1 MTTQYVIPTKFIETM
16 KARQKEYK
24 VSNKELRGVVGW
36 SESTQ
41 RRRERSP
48 ENITLAEAWTINN
61 YLRF

>member
-1 MTTQYVIPTKFIETM
+1 MKFDIEPRQFIETM

-24 VSNKELRGVVGW
+24 VSNKELRGAVGW

-48 ENITLAEAWTINN
+48 GNITLDEAWTISN

>member
-1 MTTQYVIPTKFIETM
+1 MKFDIEPRQFIETM
-16 KARQKEYK
+16 KARQKEYR

-48 ENITLAEAWTINN
+48 GNITLDEAWTISN

>member
-1 MTTQYVIPTKFIETM
+1 MKFNMNPRQFIETM

-48 ENITLAEAWTINN
+48 ENITLAEAWTISN

>member
-1 MTTQYVIPTKFIETM
+1 MNPRQFIETM

-48 ENITLAEAWTINN
+48 EYITLAEAWTISN